1 MTVYSVIKRMMT
13 HLPLASAAAFF
24 LLLLSSIAPVISLY
38 FFHQLVSGLF
48 AGTSG
53 NIFIPVLFYLF
64 FSLVFPFI
72 VRAGYE
78 QISLTIQEHMDHL
91 FSGNALKQTQNV
103 SIRHIESGEGVNRAF
118 RASQTQADGI
128 QQLAFSVIDIGSVL
142 VQAAILTLSLGW
154 PGLGLLVVIAVF
166 ACPLYRINKR
176 SSELNLQSNW
186 ELEEEQRKSETLFA
200 VLTSRVAAAELWL
213 YRLRSPYMKRYSQQQ
228 EYLNRRHSQNYAAI
242 TKFTLRAETVLQLCF
257 LVLLG
262 FVGFLY
268 FFQSYEAA
276 FCITLV
282 YASQTLL
289 SWGNG
294 LVQKL
299 IQYNRQSLI
308 LQEYNAIFK
317 WRTQSTPSGDNS
329 VLLHHQLCLN
339 NVSYRYERQN
349 FNALD
354 AINLTIRKGE
364 KIVLVGMNG
373 SGKSTLIR
381 ILMGY
386 ELPTHGE
393 YTIDGQPADKVLHR
407 LWDRT
412 TIMFQKFWKYNLNVE
427 QNIILSDPDHGE
439 PHRLTNVLD
448 KLDMSDLFKHLEQG
462 MQTEVVNGGLFS
474 GGQWQKIA
482 LARAYYRE
490 KEIIVMDEPNAA
502 IDPLYELKMYQNFME
517 MFQGKTA
524 VMVSHRLPICQLADR
539 IIVLDR
545 GTIAEDGSHEQLLKN
560 KGLYYNMFIKQA
572 EMYH

>member
-1 MTVYSVIKRMMT
+1 MTVYRVIKRMMT

-24 LLLLSSIAPVISLY
+24 LLLLGSIAPVISLY

-53 NIFIPVLFYLF
+53 NVLIPVLFYLF

-78 QISLTIQEHMDHL
+78 QLSLTIQEQMDHL

-103 SIRHIESGEGVNRAF
+103 SIRHIESGEGVNSAF

-154 PGLGLLVVIAVF
+154 PGLWLLVVIAVF

-176 SSELNLQSNW
+176 SSQLNLQSNW

-200 VLTSRVAAAELWL
+200 ILTSRVAAAELWL
-213 YRLRSPYMKRYSQQQ
+213 YRLRSPYMRRYSQQQ
-228 EYLNRRHSQNYAAI
+228 EHLNRRHSQNYTAI

-262 FVGFLY
+262 LVGFLY
-268 FFQSYEAA
+268 FFQFYEAA

-299 IQYNRQSLI
+299 IQYSRQSLI
-308 LQEYNAIFK
+308 LQEYNTIFK
-317 WRTQSTPSGDNS
+317 WRTQNTPSDTNS
-329 VLLHHQLCLN
+329 DLLHHQLCLK

-354 AINLTIRKGE
+354 NIHLTINKGE

-386 ELPTHGE
+386 DLPTQGE
-393 YTIDGQPADKVLHR
+393 YTIEGQPVDQVLHR
-407 LWDRT
+407 LWDQT
-412 TIMFQKFWKYNLNVE
+412 TIMFQKFWKYNLSVE
-427 QNIILSDPDHGE
+427 QNIIVSDPNHGD
-439 PHRLTNVLD
+439 PHRLTKVLE
-448 KLDMSDLFKHLEQG
+448 KLDMTDLFKHLEKG

-524 VMVSHRLPICQLADR
+524 IMVSHRLPICQLADR